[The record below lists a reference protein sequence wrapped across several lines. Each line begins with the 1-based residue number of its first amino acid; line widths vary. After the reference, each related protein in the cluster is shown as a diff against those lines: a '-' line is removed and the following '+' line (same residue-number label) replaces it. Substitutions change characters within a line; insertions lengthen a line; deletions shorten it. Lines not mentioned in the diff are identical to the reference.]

1 MVNVMAGAN
10 NPVITIKRGLDIPI
24 AGEPLQQ
31 IDDAPKTTQVALIG
45 EEYVGLKPT
54 MSVEVGDHVVKGQV
68 LFEDKKTPGVLFT
81 APASGVVCAINRG
94 ERRVLQSV
102 VIDCDATQ
110 EPAIILKSVDIHALS
125 HQAVKDG
132 LVRSGLWTALR
143 TRPFSRVPQLDAA
156 PAGIFVTAIDTNPLA
171 PDPRVII
178 ATQPQA
184 FQAGLFALTFLTT
197 EKVYL
202 CQDDGASLLAD
213 ASSEYDLSKA
223 SVQRFNGVHP
233 AGLVGTHIHFLLP
246 ASIERQVWH
255 VGYQDVIAFGKLF
268 LTGELYTNRIVAL
281 GGPNVLKPRLVRTQL
296 GAKLSEWVNGEID
309 QRQSRIVSGSLL
321 SGHTAAD
328 VYDFLGRFHNQIS
341 VLTENERQEL
351 LPWVRH
357 DSSKFSLTGIM
368 MSGFSRTKKLFDFT
382 TNAGGSPRAMMA
394 FGQLARVMPLDILPI
409 LLVRDLVVRDTDEAQ
424 LLGALELDEE
434 DLALCTFVCPGKY
447 DFGKELRACLDIIE
461 REG

>member
-10 NPVITIKRGLDIPI
+10 NPVITIKRGLDIPV

-54 MSVEVGDHVVKGQV
+54 MSVEVGDSVVKGQV

-81 APASGVVCAINRG
+81 APASGVVVAINRG

-102 VIDCDATQ
+102 VIDCDAKQ
-110 EPAIILKSVDIHALS
+110 EPCFILESMDINTLS

-143 TRPFSRVPQLDAA
+143 TRPFSRVPQLDAS

-184 FQAGLFALTFLTT
+184 FQAGLFALTFLTSGQ
-197 EKVYL
+197 VYL

-213 ASSEYDLSKA
+213 ASIEHDLSQV

-233 AGLVGTHIHFLLP
+233 AGLVGTHIHYLLP

-268 LTGELYTNRIVAL
+268 LTGELYTNRIVSLA
-281 GGPNVLKPRLVRTQL
+281 GPNVLMPRLMKTQL
-296 GAKLSEWVNGEID
+296 GAKLSDLTLDEINQQD
-309 QRQSRIVSGSLL
+309 SRIVSGSLL
-321 SGHTAAD
+321 SGHTAVG
-328 VYDFLGRFHNQIS
+328 VYDYLGRFHNQIS
-341 VLTENERQEL
+341 VLTENGQQEI

-357 DSSKFSLTGIM
+357 DSRKFSMTGIM

-382 TNAGGSPRAMMA
+382 TQAGGSPRAMMA
-394 FGQLARVMPLDILPI
+394 FGQLDRVMPLDILPT